1 VYEVEVPVG
10 QINDRFFL
18 TFKDDSKPK
27 PIAVS
32 AGIGIDEPVMIL
44 TNKEIK
50 VISKRKNTKLMYIRY
65 FR

>member
-1 VYEVEVPVG
+1 VYEVEVPVD

-44 TNKEIK
+44 TNKKSGYIK
-50 VISKRKNTKLMYIRY
+50 E
-65 FR
+65 

>member
-1 VYEVEVPVG
+1 VYEVEVPVD

-44 TNKEIK
+44 TNKKSRLYQRVKIQ
-50 VISKRKNTKLMYIRY
+50 KLMYLI
-65 FR
+65 F